1 VRPTD
6 ETNLRKLV
14 ANARKRSGEAY
25 SDGALVVQRN
35 ELSSI
40 PQSFFPCPAVA
51 VAGNSIP
58 LLPPFGEIDYVPLR
72 LRRGFG
78 GEDDLQ

>member
-1 VRPTD
+1 MPEGFKPQPMVPKAILT
-6 ETNLRKLV
+6 
-14 ANARKRSGEAY
+14 
-25 SDGALVVQRN
+25 VQRN

-40 PQSFFPCPAVA
+40 PQSFFPGRGVA

-72 LRRGFG
+72 LRGGFG
-78 GEDDLQ
+78 GEYDLQ